1 MTNTVK
7 SGDFFYRTPTEKDD
21 AQWEE
26 IIEKTETFA
35 PPEEIEGMEFVERV
49 VLPVSKPQRKSGDDN
64 SSKNST
70 RVSNPERDN
79 LNTIETKGIN
89 VTCSPPKTVI
99 TNPSEPKDEWNDD
112 LFGGYGRSAEFDRL
126 EVKFWIYDRYKICG
140 ERGSLQ
146 ATDEDVT
153 DDAGI
158 SDNGKVSAKPPS
170 KEDYVALCVKKIDK
184 YAWGRN
190 ELNKWYA
197 EVIDHTLS
205 HKQVESYITTALNT
219 HHAKGRI
226 DFEHATRK
234 DIERRS
240 KIQKLGK
247 VVPLNA
253 DGAESGN
260 AQRLERLM
268 FPMMREYIQHHVT
281 QNLCLHNT
289 KVTNHQDYDDAND
302 AIVTMLENNIS
313 LIEEFVDHYRVFKTM
328 PMQVK
333 YRMAQ
338 KINCDS
344 EIGVIVDYE

>member
-1 MTNTVK
+1 MANTVK

-21 AQWEE
+21 TQWEE
-26 IIEKTETFA
+26 IIKKTETFA
-35 PPEEIEGMEFVERV
+35 PPEEIEGMEFVERS
-49 VLPVSKPQRKSGDDN
+49 VLSVAKAQRKSGDDN

-79 LNTIETKGIN
+79 LNTIETRGIN
-89 VTCSPPKTVI
+89 VTCSPLKTVI

-126 EVKFWIYDRYKICG
+126 EIKYWIYDRYKISS

-158 SDNGKVSAKPPS
+158 SDNGKVSAKPPT
-170 KEDYVALCVKKIDK
+170 KEDFVALNVKKIDK
-184 YAWGRN
+184 YKWGRN

-197 EVIDHTLS
+197 EVINHTLS
-205 HKQVESYITTALNT
+205 HKQVESYITAALNT

-226 DFEHATRK
+226 DFEQATRK
-234 DIERRS
+234 DVERSS
-240 KIQKLGK
+240 KVQKLGK
-247 VVPLNA
+247 VIPLNA

-268 FPMMREYIQHHVT
+268 FPMMREYIQHHET

-289 KVTNHQDYDDAND
+289 KVTNHQDYDDANSS
-302 AIVTMLENNIS
+302 IVAMLENNIT
-313 LIEEFVDHYRVFKTM
+313 LIEEFVDHYRVFKTK
-328 PMQVK
+328 PMSVT
-333 YRMAQ
+333 YRMTQ
-338 KINCDS
+338 KINSDK
-344 EIGVIVDYE
+344 EIGVIVEYK